1 MKHNNDFKYDLEVGQ
16 LKESELDDMLSN
28 SKIEV
33 KYDLRAKE
41 TGNVFVE
48 YESRGKPSGIFTTQ
62 SDFYCF
68 AIAHSFVLIS
78 LSELKTRCRKY
89 IGTRRDVV
97 GGDSD
102 TSKGILLSL
111 IHISEPTRPY

>member
-16 LKESELDDMLSN
+16 LKESELGDMLSN

-48 YESRGKPSGIFTTQ
+48 Y
-62 SDFYCF
+62 
-68 AIAHSFVLIS
+68 
-78 LSELKTRCRKY
+78 
-89 IGTRRDVV
+89 
-97 GGDSD
+97 
-102 TSKGILLSL
+102 
-111 IHISEPTRPY
+111 